1 MCAKSPL
8 QQTHRDALRR
18 CRRPPPRR
26 LTATLRAGCL
36 VMLGSCCVTLS
47 TAGATKR
54 IRTQI
59 ANYDKTPVSLT
70 GAWVRLR
77 ESFSPPNQVP
87 MSALQGVPKSKPTRG
102 GVRYLNRLAQQIPI
116 YKLEGELEVCNTTP
130 KRVDLVQVTA
140 VYFDAFRT
148 RLGDARQIIQQPLGP
163 SQRTRLSW
171 SGELPHEDVF
181 EMFFVVTGVRFED
194 DATWT
199 APEEELI
206 LEP

>member
-1 MCAKSPL
+1 VLGLSFS
-8 QQTHRDALRR
+8 
-18 CRRPPPRR
+18 
-26 LTATLRAGCL
+26 AT
-36 VMLGSCCVTLS
+36 
-47 TAGATKR
+47 GATKL
-54 IRTQI
+54 IRAQI
-59 ANYDKTPVSLT
+59 ANYDKTPVALT

-87 MSALQGVPKSKPTRG
+87 VSALKGVPTSKPTRG

-116 YKLEGELEVCNTTP
+116 YKLEGELEVRNTTP
-130 KRVDLVQVTA
+130 KRVHLVQVTA

-148 RLGDARQIIQQPLGP
+148 RLGEARQTIQQPLGP

-181 EMFFVVTGVRFED
+181 EMFFVVTGVRFKD

-199 APEEELI
+199 APEEELV